1 MTRPPT
7 EALPRPAAAPARWL
21 AARLAR
27 CLSSSLALVLA
38 LAAPGVAALSSD
50 REQPIQIEADSAEA
64 DDQKRI
70 TIYKGDVIITQG
82 TLRITG
88 EHVTIHY
95 NESGDF
101 TKMITLGSPAR
112 FRQLPDGKKDQ
123 DVNYQ
128 RARASR
134 MEYYKQKDTIV
145 LLGNAVYGQGGDQVA
160 ADRIDYDSRNSRMK
174 ARTMTASS
182 KTKKSGDTSKK
193 KKGRVRIT
201 IQPKKKSSN

>member
-1 MTRPPT
+1 MNPRRT
-7 EALPRPAAAPARWL
+7 EARWTL
-21 AARLAR
+21 AA
-27 CLSSSLALVLA
+27 SLVLA
-38 LAAPGVAALSSD
+38 LLCASAALALSSD
-50 REQPIQIEADSAEA
+50 REEPIEIEADSAEA
-64 DDQKRI
+64 DDAKGI

-95 NESGDF
+95 GEGNSF
-101 TKMITLGSPAR
+101 TKMVTLGNPAR
-112 FRQLPDGKKDQ
+112 FRQLPDGKADKEA
-123 DVNYQ
+123 NYQ

-134 MEYYKQKDTIV
+134 MEYYKDTDTIV

-182 KTKKSGDTSKK
+182 KDKGAEKQPEQR
-193 KKGRVRIT
+193 KGRVRIT
-201 IQPKKKSSN
+201 IQPKKKSD